1 MQAKK
6 YIFLL
11 VFTLINSVL
20 IAQELRAKVT
30 VLAGRVNS
38 TVEKKI
44 FVTLQSQLN
53 DLLNNRRWTAD
64 GFSQN
69 EKVECSFILNIESIL
84 EPNVYKASLTVQAAR
99 PVYGSSYQSAMVN
112 FIDADVTF
120 KYIEFQPVEFNESR
134 VQGTDAGV
142 ANLTAVFAYY
152 AYIVLGLDYDSFS
165 PKGGDEYYRKAQ
177 NIVNNAPEAKNISGW
192 KMFDGVRNR
201 YWLNENLINSRFNIF
216 HDIIYNY
223 YRTGLD
229 KMSENEKEARAN
241 LLQTLTQL
249 YSFNKENPNTMI
261 LQFFMQGKTQE
272 LIGLFKK
279 GNAEE
284 RNKAIELLSVL
295 DIVNSSRYKQEL
307 Q

>member
-1 MQAKK
+1 MSNV
-6 YIFLL
+6 IF
-11 VFTLINSVL
+11 
-20 IAQELRAKVT
+20 AQELRAKVT

-53 DLLNNRRWTAD
+53 DLLNNRKWTSD

-69 EKVECSFILNIESIL
+69 EKIECSFILNIESIL

-112 FIDADVTF
+112 FIDAEVTF

-152 AYIVLGLDYDSFS
+152 AYMVLGLDYDSFS

-177 NIVNNAPEAKNISGW
+177 NIVNNAPESKNIAGW

-201 YWLNENLINSRFNIF
+201 YWLNENLINSRYNIF

-229 KMSENEKEARAN
+229 KMSGNEKEARTN
-241 LLQTLTQL
+241 LLQTLMQL

-279 GNAEE
+279 GTSEE
-284 RNKAIELLSVL
+284 RSKAIELLSVL

>member
-1 MQAKK
+1 
-6 YIFLL
+6 
-11 VFTLINSVL
+11 
-20 IAQELRAKVT
+20 
-30 VLAGRVNS
+30 
-38 TVEKKI
+38 VEKKI

-279 GNAEE
+279 GSSEE
-284 RNKAIELLSVL
+284 RNKAIEVLSVL
-295 DIVNSSRYKQEL
+295 DIVNSSQYKQEL

>member
-1 MQAKK
+1 MQVKK

-11 VFTLINSVL
+11 VFTLINSAL

-44 FVTLQSQLN
+44 FITMQSQLN
-53 DLLNNRRWTAD
+53 DLLNNRKWTGD

-99 PVYGSSYQSAMVN
+99 PIYGTSYQSAMIN

-134 VQGTDAGV
+134 VQGSDAGV

-152 AYIVLGLDYDSFS
+152 AYMVLGLDYDSFS

-177 NIVNNAPEAKNISGW
+177 NIVNNAPEAKNIAGW
-192 KMFDGVRNR
+192 KMFDEVRNR
-201 YWLNENLINSRFNIF
+201 YWLNENLINSRYNIF

-229 KMSENEKEARAN
+229 KMSENDKEARVN

>member
-1 MQAKK
+1 MQVKK

-11 VFTLINSVL
+11 VFTLINSAL

-44 FVTLQSQLN
+44 FITMQSQLN
-53 DLLNNRRWTAD
+53 DLLNNRKWTGD

-99 PVYGSSYQSAMVN
+99 PIYGTSYQSAMIN

-134 VQGTDAGV
+134 VQGSDAGV

-152 AYIVLGLDYDSFS
+152 AYMVLGLDYDSFS

-177 NIVNNAPEAKNISGW
+177 NIVNNAPEAKNIAGW

-201 YWLNENLINSRFNIF
+201 YWLNENLINSRYNIF

-229 KMSENEKEARAN
+229 KMSENDKEARVN

>member
-1 MQAKK
+1 MQVKK
-6 YIFLL
+6 YIFLI
-11 VFTLINSVL
+11 VFILINSAL

-53 DLLNNRRWTAD
+53 DLLNNRKWTGD

-99 PVYGSSYQSAMVN
+99 PVYGTSYQSAMVN

-152 AYIVLGLDYDSFS
+152 AYMVLGLDYDSFS

-177 NIVNNAPEAKNISGW
+177 NIVNNAPEAKNIAGW

-201 YWLNENLINSRFNIF
+201 YWLNENLINSRYNIF

-229 KMSENEKEARAN
+229 KMSENEKEARVN
-241 LLQTLTQL
+241 LLQILTQL

-279 GNAEE
+279 GSSEE
-284 RNKAIELLSVL
+284 RSKAIELLSVL

>member
-279 GNAEE
+279 GSSEE
-284 RNKAIELLSVL
+284 RNKAIEVLSVL
-295 DIVNSSRYKQEL
+295 DIVNSSQYKQEL